1 MNGLKPVSPFSKA
14 CSQIAWSPVCDNQQC
29 LCKRNSLLNE
39 TTPNIFLC
47 VQTWH
52 QKFQEGRNH
61 KRSGKCGKC
70 IFHFKFLI
78 TSLFL
83 VEHEICIA
91 DKKYPEGK
99 CDKRSCYNIS
109 NIIFYYSNQQY
120 HQISCW
126 QKFMSTTA
134 LDTYF
139 KSLPILCQERMNFIF
154 VFLKSP

>member
-47 VQTWH
+47 VQTQH
-52 QKFQEGRNH
+52 QKYPEGRNH

-83 VEHEICIA
+83 VEHEIFIA

-99 CDKRSCYNIS
+99 CDKRSCYNILLYIRIS
-109 NIIFYYSNQQY
+109 SCQLLTKVHVY
-120 HQISCW
+120 HCQIH
-126 QKFMSTTA
+126 
-134 LDTYF
+134 
-139 KSLPILCQERMNFIF
+139 ILGLCPFF
-154 VFLKSP
+154 VGKG

>member
-99 CDKRSCYNIS
+99 CDKRSCYNIQNIILLYYS
-109 NIIFYYSNQQY
+109 NIIGIMLVVDKSSCLPL
-120 HQISCW
+120 HQIHI
-126 QKFMSTTA
+126 
-134 LDTYF
+134 L
-139 KSLPILCQERMNFIF
+139 SLCPFF
-154 VFLKSP
+154 VRKG